1 MSMKDTSAA
10 KQFKKQESGA
20 IMLEGMI
27 VVIITLFIL
36 IWLLGLGFLYY
47 QRYITTVVTN
57 DAAVKVASTYRNP
70 TSDIIMGYVT
80 TEDLSNRDLYR
91 NFNSDSEA
99 SDLRETN
106 EDRAASYIKY
116 ILDLAN
122 FTGVVK
128 DVQVELTLVTDS
140 LVRKHVE
147 ITTTCTFDTPF
158 GEGLELFG
166 MSGTNTYSVTAY
178 ADCTD
183 FSDYIATVD
192 YELAWSVGR
201 FTEGTGLV
209 DSIVKLIN
217 TCVKYYNHQ
226 HS

>member
-1 MSMKDTSAA
+1 
-10 KQFKKQESGA
+10 
-20 IMLEGMI
+20 MLEGMI
-27 VVIITLFIL
+27 VVVMTLFVL

-192 YELAWSVGR
+192 YELAWSDGR
-201 FTEGTGLV
+201 FTEGTGLL

>member
-1 MSMKDTSAA
+1 
-10 KQFKKQESGA
+10 
-20 IMLEGMI
+20 MLEGMI
-27 VVIITLFIL
+27 VVVITLFVL

-166 MSGTNTYSVTAY
+166 MSGTNTYSVTAC

-192 YELAWSVGR
+192 YELAWSDGR
-201 FTEGTGLV
+201 FTQGTGLL